1 MVYLSIICRL
11 APEKTEAYN
20 KNSVTVA
27 LTQNNNRGP
36 KYTLFK
42 SGQVRPLALSPNKR
56 TLFVTNAPENTL

>member
-1 MVYLSIICRL
+1 MVYLSVICHL

-36 KYTLFK
+36 KYTLLKVDRSDHLRF
-42 SGQVRPLALSPNKR
+42 RPISAHYL
-56 TLFVTNAPENTL
+56 